1 MYLKA
6 IILHQQLIYVTVK
19 CNFVGMV
26 CGIDAVAA
34 A

>member
-1 MYLKA
+1 MSL
-6 IILHQQLIYVTVK
+6 QVTELIYATVK